1 MSGGEEAPI
10 DVGDRLSEVLDLLG
24 PVYRRAQRKVEQD
37 VPREGLSVGIRAVL
51 NMLHRAGPMT
61 VPQMG
66 RAQAISRQFVQRMV
80 NEASARRL
88 VEAVAN
94 PAHKRSS
101 LIRLT
106 ADGRAV
112 ITAVADRERAMLH
125 EAGAGLTDADIAG
138 CVRVLTGLLDYL
150 AHVDV
155 E

>member
-1 MSGGEEAPI
+1 MNGSDRAPAEI
-10 DVGDRLSEVLDLLG
+10 ADRLSEVLDLIG

-37 VPREGLSVGIRAVL
+37 VPREGLSVGMRAVL
-51 NMLHRAGPMT
+51 RMLRQNGPMT

-80 NEASARRL
+80 NEAAARGL

-112 ITAVADRERAMLH
+112 IALVTERERALLRR
-125 EAGAGLTDADIAG
+125 AGAGLTDSDLTG
-138 CVRVLTGLLDYL
+138 CVRVLTSLAGFL

-155 E
+155 D